1 MIILFSIFLQELCRV
16 PKLMIDGATC
26 EDLIEGELGNRWFI
40 VACSSL
46 ANYKQLFNK
55 VGSCMQT
62 TQYPRG

>member
-1 MIILFSIFLQELCRV
+1 MIILFSIVSQELCRV

-55 VGSCMQT
+55 VGYFNADCT
-62 TQYPRG
+62 IP

>member
-1 MIILFSIFLQELCRV
+1 MIILYSIVTQELCRV

-46 ANYKQLFNK
+46 ASYKQLFNK
-55 VGSCMQT
+55 VEYYMQT
-62 TQYPRG
+62 IQ